1 METKLKTFSEIRE
14 MKFSGADEKKWI
26 TWLQKFVIIDLRYKR

>member
-14 MKFSGADEKKWI
+14 MKFSSADEKNG
-26 TWLQKFVIIDLRYKR
+26 LHGYRNL